1 MNMIRRI
8 PKPSMKDEQIIKSIL
23 NGNKNDYELLMRRY
37 NERLYRMGIYII
49 KNEEET
55 EDAMQETYIKAYQQ
69 LDKFKG
75 QSQFSTWLSRI
86 MINES
91 LAKIKKKKH
100 LAEYSETEDDSQDQT
115 VQPAMAFNS
124 ETPEKELLQK
134 ELHNILEDAIRLLPQ
149 KYQTVF
155 MMREI
160 EKMSI
165 NETAECLKI
174 TNENVKVRL
183 HRAKELI
190 KDNLRFYTQGTEM
203 FPFHLTRCDRIVKS
217 VLTVVQNIQI
227 TNIN

>member
-1 MNMIRRI
+1 
-8 PKPSMKDEQIIKSIL
+8 
-23 NGNKNDYELLMRRY
+23 
-37 NERLYRMGIYII
+37 
-49 KNEEET
+49 
-55 EDAMQETYIKAYQQ
+55 
-69 LDKFKG
+69 
-75 QSQFSTWLSRI
+75 
-86 MINES
+86 
-91 LAKIKKKKH
+91 
-100 LAEYSETEDDSQDQT
+100 
-115 VQPAMAFNS
+115 
-124 ETPEKELLQK
+124 
-134 ELHNILEDAIRLLPQ
+134 LHNILEDAIRLLPQ